1 LTPLLAHVIFT
12 LVLIIFLLGHALF
25 FTKFALFLGGD
36 AVLTITELNEIRARV
51 RQHLSVRKD
60 DNEARVIIA
69 SGTTAIA
76 AGSRQL
82 MAAALEEISAHNA
95 NVQVSQRELDV
106 EAGEQPAVI
115 VATNGS
121 EVLYKRCTA
130 AELRAII
137 RRFAATKAANAD

>member
-1 LTPLLAHVIFT
+1 LTS
-12 LVLIIFLLGHALF
+12 LF
-25 FTKFALFLGGD
+25 FSQATRFFSQSLNYSFLGGD

-60 DNEARVIIA
+60 DNEVRVIIS

-82 MAAALEEISAHNA
+82 MAAALEEIAAHGTA

-106 EAGEQPAVI
+106 EANEQPAVI

-121 EVLYKRCTA
+121 EVLYKRCTP
-130 AELRAII
+130 AELRTLI
-137 RRFAATKAANAD
+137 RRFTANRAVNAN

>member
-1 LTPLLAHVIFT
+1 M
-12 LVLIIFLLGHALF
+12 
-25 FTKFALFLGGD
+25 
-36 AVLTITELNEIRARV
+36 LTITELNEIRARV

-60 DNEARVIIA
+60 DNGVRVIIS

-82 MAAALEEISAHNA
+82 MAAALDEIAAHGA

-106 EAGEQPAVI
+106 EASEQPAVI

-121 EVLYKRCTA
+121 EVLYKRCTP
-130 AELRAII
+130 AELRMLI
-137 RRFAATKAANAD
+137 RSSTAAVAVNAN